1 MFNVWSATLI
11 PKILGGFVLGCC
23 LGFIPSVVQAATANS
38 ATLQWAANSEP
49 DLAGY
54 KVYQGTTAGSYGPS
68 IDVKNV
74 TTYTASNLQG
84 GLTYSFAITAY
95 DLSGNESYPSNEV
108 TKYIADSSPDLTPL
122 GLPLPSQTNGT
133 TLSGLVTNH
142 EIADLAQ
149 DFKETTPPAGP
160 STFSTTVTLAEQ
172 PFTATDHAVTVQP
185 TETSLTNGTTL
196 FGLVTNHEII
206 DQTQD
211 LKETTP
217 PAGPSTFSTTV
228 TLAEQPF
235 TATDHA
241 VTVQPTEIIL
251 NPGIT
256 VDQATPVLERNI
268 QIMEVGK
275 QSVRRTMP

>member
-54 KVYQGTTAGSYGPS
+54 KVYQGTT
-68 IDVKNV
+68 
-74 TTYTASNLQG
+74 G